1 MNEVTVTSLKNLQ
14 NQVTYDGSRAFLV
27 DEPESVG
34 GEGAGPDP
42 YTLLLAALGGCT
54 SMTLMLFARRKNWN
68 LERVT
73 IRLSQ
78 ERVHSKDC
86 SDCDT
91 ELDVFIHRIERKITL
106 EGDLDASQ
114 RKRLMEISR
123 ACPVHKTFSAPIVIR
138 DVEPES
144 DCMQTD

>member
-14 NQVTYDGSRAFLV
+14 NQVTYGDGKTFLV
-27 DEPESVG
+27 DEPDGDG

-54 SMTLMLFARRKNWN
+54 SMTLLMYARRKGWN
-68 LERVT
+68 LKGVT

-86 SDCDT
+86 FDCETKT
-91 ELDVFIHRIERKITL
+91 EGFVYRIERKITL
-106 EGDLDASQ
+106 EGDLDEEQ
-114 RKRLMEISR
+114 RKRLMEISH
-123 ACPVHKTFSAPIVIR
+123 ACPVHKTLSAPIVIK
-138 DVEPES
+138 DVYI
-144 DCMQTD
+144 

>member
-14 NQVTYDGSRAFLV
+14 NQVTYAGGQTFLI

-34 GEGAGPDP
+34 GENAGPDP
-42 YTLLLAALGGCT
+42 YSLLLAALGGCT
-54 SMTLMLFARRKNWN
+54 SMTLLMYARRKNWN

-86 SDCDT
+86 LNCEIKTDG
-91 ELDVFIHRIERKITL
+91 FIHRIERSITL
-106 EGDLDASQ
+106 EGDLDEAQ
-114 RKRLMEISR
+114 KARLMETSH
-123 ACPVHKTFSAPIVIR
+123 ACPVHKTLSSTIVIK
-138 DVEPES
+138 DV
-144 DCMQTD
+144 

>member
-1 MNEVTVTSLKNLQ
+1 LKNLQ
-14 NQVTYDGSRAFLV
+14 NQVTYDGGKTFLV
-27 DEPESVG
+27 DEPASVG

-54 SMTLMLFARRKNWN
+54 SMTLILYARRKNWN

-86 SDCDT
+86 VDCEIKTDGF
-91 ELDVFIHRIERKITL
+91 VHRIERFIKL
-106 EGDLDASQ
+106 EGDLDEAQ
-114 RKRLMEISR
+114 LKRLMEISR
-123 ACPVHKTFSAPIVIR
+123 SCPVHKTLSAPIVIK
-138 DVEPES
+138 DV
-144 DCMQTD
+144 

>member
-1 MNEVTVTSLKNLQ
+1 MNEVTVTSLMNLQ
-14 NQVTYDGSRAFLV
+14 NQVTYADGKNFLV
-27 DEPESVG
+27 DEPESAG

-54 SMTLMLFARRKNWN
+54 SMTLMLYARRKGWN

-86 SDCDT
+86 FDCEIKSDGF
-91 ELDVFIHRIERKITL
+91 VHRIERSITL
-106 EGDLDASQ
+106 EGNLDEAQ
-114 RKRLMEISR
+114 RNRLMEISR
-123 ACPVHKTFSAPIVIR
+123 ACPVHKTLSAPIVIK
-138 DVEPES
+138 DV
-144 DCMQTD
+144 